1 MKINEE
7 VWAFMEMPNYTD
19 MMKNIFGAKS
29 GDIHT
34 SYSDKQIVA
43 LGRLVWKDGFSPSE
57 KKSVLPGL

>member
-43 LGRLVWKDGFSPSE
+43 PGRPARQDGFSPGKEESI
-57 KKSVLPGL
+57 LPGL